1 MNSFNADVPKKQK
14 FEAFS
19 ELYDWKQTSQIGL
32 FFKMLLLKK
41 KETKNQWKLKYDK
54 IFNF

>member
-1 MNSFNADVPKKQK
+1 MNSFNAGVPKKQK

-19 ELYDWKQTSQIGL
+19 ELCDWKQTSQIGL